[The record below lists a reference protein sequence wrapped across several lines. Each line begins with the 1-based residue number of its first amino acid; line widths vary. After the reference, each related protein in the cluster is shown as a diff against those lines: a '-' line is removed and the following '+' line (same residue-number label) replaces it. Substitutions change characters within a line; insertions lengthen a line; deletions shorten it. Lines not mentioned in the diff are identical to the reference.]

1 MAITVKKITL
11 WRREVEDRS
20 GALASVLDPLAGAG
34 AGLQVVMGYRLR
46 GTASGVVEVY
56 PVSGKKHT
64 AAAQTAGLSAASIPT
79 LLVQGDDRPGL
90 GRDFAKA
97 VAEAGINMNFLVA
110 MVVGRKYSSVV
121 GFDSEVDATQAA
133 GLIKKAAAKKRK

>member
-20 GALASVLDPLAGAG
+20 GALASVLEPLAGAG
-34 AGLQVVMGYRLR
+34 ADLQILMGYRLP
-46 GTASGVVEVY
+46 GSSSAAVELY

-64 AAAQTAGLSAASIPT
+64 SAAQAAGLSAATIPT

-97 VAEAGINMNFLVA
+97 VADAGINMSFLVA
-110 MVVGRKYSSVV
+110 MVIGRKYASVI
-121 GFDSEVDATQAA
+121 GFDNESDAARAA
-133 GLIKKAAAKKRK
+133 ALIKRAASKKK